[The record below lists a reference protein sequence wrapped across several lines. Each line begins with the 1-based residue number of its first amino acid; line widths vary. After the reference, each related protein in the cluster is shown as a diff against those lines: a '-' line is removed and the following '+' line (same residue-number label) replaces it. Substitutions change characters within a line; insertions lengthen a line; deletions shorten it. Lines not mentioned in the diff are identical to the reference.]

1 MAGECN
7 KLPPIV
13 IGLPW
18 NVYFSSIPENLSGKT
33 VQFILRKRASEDI
46 IGTYTNPTNIT
57 IGTPGSTTPITLSLS
72 ASDTSGFTPQTV
84 DYSLRVLGSYEY
96 VIGQILVKS

>member
-1 MAGECN
+1 MAGQCD

-33 VQFILRKRASEDI
+33 VQFILRKRASEDVLA
-46 IGTYTNPTNIT
+46 TYTNPTNIT
-57 IGTPGSTTPITLSLS
+57 IGTPGSTTPITITLSD
-72 ASDTSGFTPQTV
+72 SDTGGFTPQIV
-84 DYSLRVLGSYEY
+84 DYSLRVLGSREY
-96 VIGQILVKS
+96 VIGQISVKS